1 MKKIFTFVAAA
12 ALSLAAIANDYA
24 GNITVLINNQG
35 TTQETTITITQNEDE
50 TYCLSI
56 KNFKLSNEQTTI
68 DVGNIVV
75 DSLKGYT
82 INGLTTVVAD
92 QVINIQNGDDP
103 SVPMWYGPYLG
114 DVPIVMAAQ
123 FDGTDAKA
131 DIDIDMMTS
140 LEQFINVKFNTRDE
154 SQGSGVYG
162 DVNGD
167 GVVTA
172 ADVTEVYT
180 IILGGGN

>member
-24 GNITVLINNQG
+24 GNITVLINNEG

-56 KNFKLSNEQTTI
+56 KNFKLSNEETTI

-75 DSLKGYT
+75 DNLKGYT

-92 QVINIQNGDDP
+92 QVIQIQEGDDP
-103 SVPMWYGPYLG
+103 NVSTWYGPFLG
-114 DVPIVMAAQ
+114 DVPIIMAAQ
-123 FDGTDAKA
+123 FDDTKAKA
-131 DIDIDMMTS
+131 DIDIDMRTI
-140 LEQFINVKFNTRDE
+140 LQQFINVKFETP
-154 SQGSGVYG
+154 GYSGIYG

-167 GVVTA
+167 GNVTA
-172 ADVTEVYT
+172 NDVTAVYNV
-180 IILGGGN
+180 ILGQ